1 MLTRLRLATQAYFI
15 VKYEYMARESLGSF
29 ELMVLLAVLRLG
41 DESYGVPIAKAI
53 EAGTGRKVIL
63 ASVYNALEGLK
74 EKGLVTSSL
83 GEPTCERG
91 GRAKKYFQ
99 VTTRGVREAN
109 SAKDA
114 LNRLWHGIPQL
125 KGATR

>member
-1 MLTRLRLATQAYFI
+1 
-15 VKYEYMARESLGSF
+15 MARESLGSF

-41 DESYGVPIAKAI
+41 DEAYGVPIAKAI
-53 EAGTGRKVIL
+53 EAGTGRDVIL
-63 ASVYNALEGLK
+63 AGVYNALNRLR

-99 VTTRGVREAN
+99 VTARGVREV
-109 SAKDA
+109 SHAKAA
-114 LNRLWHGIPQL
+114 LNRLWQGIPQL